1 MLFWLMSMVTVGA
14 GALAAPGWVA
24 VQWRHW
30 PLLAAV
36 AVTGTFGQF
45 ALTHAFRI
53 GEASVIAPFEY
64 TALAWGL
71 GLDWVLWSTRPDG
84 RTLAGAAI
92 VVGAG
97 LYLIRRERGAVPAPG
112 IPLAPGGAPQPPA

>member
-1 MLFWLMSMVTVGA
+1 MVFWLMAMVTVGA
-14 GALAAPGWVA
+14 GALAAPGWVD
-24 VQWRHW
+24 VRWSHW

-64 TALAWGL
+64 TAVAWGL
-71 GLDWVLWSTRPDG
+71 GLDWALWSTRPEG

-97 LYLIRRERGAVPAPG
+97 LYLIRRERDAAVAASTPSAG
-112 IPLAPGGAPQPPA
+112 PPAVAPD